1 MKIQHI
7 DYRSQKHDRSIW
19 KKSLSQLVSFTEPQ
33 IFINHCLLT
42 KIYVERGKHSNGQRR
57 ERERQVGVTVCDVLA
72 TAVTHCNGVG
82 VYFTGSISHGTN
94 IHLSTHRFWN
104 THTHSHTI
112 NGPTVHV
119 WPTGLNLRLQHPWLQ
134 TILDALIHSYTPLQM
149 VILWS
154 WSIVAAIPVM
164 ASISFLCRP
173 FGGIDSVLEWSAMIP
188 TDDVEHYSSLFE
200 MEEGKVGLVCIV
212 SSVKFT
218 VWSQVEFLFFF
229 LFLPP
234 TFIRCTLTSVVLYV
248 TVKDDQKYVWKV
260 VSVDYERPAVGQGF
274 YVSYPVPDGQNLVS
288 LC

>member
-1 MKIQHI
+1 MW
-7 DYRSQKHDRSIW
+7 RG
-19 KKSLSQLVSFTEPQ
+19 
-33 IFINHCLLT
+33 
-42 KIYVERGKHSNGQRR
+42 GKHSNGQRR

-72 TAVTHCNGVG
+72 TAVTHCNAVG

-94 IHLSTHRFWN
+94 VHLSTHRFRN

-188 TDDVEHYSSLFE
+188 ADDVEHYSSLYE
-200 MEEGKVGLVCIV
+200 TEEGGICMYGVQCKIHSLISSGV
-212 SSVKFT
+212 SP
-218 VWSQVEFLFFF
+218 FFF
-229 LFLPP
+229 F
-234 TFIRCTLTSVVLYV
+234 
-248 TVKDDQKYVWKV
+248 
-260 VSVDYERPAVGQGF
+260 
-274 YVSYPVPDGQNLVS
+274 S
-288 LC
+288 LQHSSDAP